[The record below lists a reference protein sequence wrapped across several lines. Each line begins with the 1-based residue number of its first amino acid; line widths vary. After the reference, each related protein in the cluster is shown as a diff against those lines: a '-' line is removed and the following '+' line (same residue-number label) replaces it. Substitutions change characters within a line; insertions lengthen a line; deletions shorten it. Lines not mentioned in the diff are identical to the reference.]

1 MDVGAINAPQLCTC
15 ILKMYTAMKKTTFYP
30 TIWSTV
36 PYTPN
41 IMAFWDHSTQKGAEL
56 ILKNEAALS
65 LKVSE
70 MILNITKFSAIDEQ
84 GNEHFIIDFPGQNP
98 VTLKGIP
105 SGSFLRSRGVVS
117 LPEGNY
123 TKLRFYVAAW
133 GNRFTYQDGVEES
146 ANQLQHIDFTIKGG
160 FHVAEGNAPEVKLWF
175 DFAPLQWK
183 RHFKPL
189 TDLFMRS
196 KSQQPRLANSF
207 GS

>member
-1 MDVGAINAPQLCTC
+1 
-15 ILKMYTAMKKTTFYP
+15 MYTAMKKTIFYP

-36 PYTPN
+36 PYTPSV
-41 IMAFWDHSTQKGAEL
+41 MADWYSAPQKGAEL
-56 ILKNEAALS
+56 ILKNEAAKS

-98 VTLKGIP
+98 VILKGIP
-105 SGSFLRSRGVVS
+105 SGSFLRSRSVVS
-117 LPEGNY
+117 LPDGNY
-123 TKLRFYVAAW
+123 TKLRFYVAGW

-146 ANQLQHIDFTIKGG
+146 ANQVPYIDFTIDGG
-160 FHVAEGNAPEVKLWF
+160 FCVQEGNAPEVKLWF
-175 DFAPLQWK
+175 DFAPFQWR

-196 KSQQPRLANSF
+196 RSPQPRLANSF
-207 GS
+207 GN